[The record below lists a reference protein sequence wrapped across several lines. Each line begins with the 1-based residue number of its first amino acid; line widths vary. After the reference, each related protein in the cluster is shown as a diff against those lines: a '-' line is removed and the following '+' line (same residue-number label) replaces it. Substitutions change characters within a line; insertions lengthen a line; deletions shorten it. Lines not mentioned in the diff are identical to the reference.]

1 MAIVQMQPQLPF
13 GSFVYQSATYGIL
26 DDDENKKPEVIIYTE
41 NSILTLSCAA
51 YRLRNTHHFALNDTD
66 LISLSKI
73 LIEED
78 TLLAKEILDHFRNK
92 LIWFKLKEGNFSKFK
107 TDLSTFL
114 NSPELLHKLPKSMAG
129 MVYRLPYFYDY
140 DMKLKEIFGGEYK
153 EITGPEP
160 KTCSYLS
167 FIDCVYSHK
176 RNARDEFWFSDEY
189 DNRVVLTVD
198 KLNPLKHLLLHTVT
212 TRKNQFKGRFQRVDR
227 YSHSYFSLEKW
238 TITF

>member
-1 MAIVQMQPQLPF
+1 VALIQQQLPF
-13 GSFVYQSATYGIL
+13 GPFVYQNATYGIL
-26 DDDENKKPEVIIYTE
+26 DDDEKTAKTEYIITTQT
-41 NSILTLSCAA
+41 SILILSCAA

-107 TDLSTFL
+107 TDLSMFL

-153 EITGPEP
+153 DITGSES
-160 KTCSYLS
+160 KTSADLT
-167 FIDCVYSHK
+167 FIDCLYSHK
-176 RNARDEFWFSDEY
+176 RDARTEFWFVDEY

-198 KLNPLKHLLLHTVT
+198 KNNPLKHLLLHTVQS
-212 TRKNQFKGRFQRVDR
+212 KKYNFKGLFRKIDR

-238 TITF
+238 NITF